1 MEKVKKL
8 LKARELTS
16 LVFLIALFV
25 IVGAMNPMFL
35 DPSNVSACFNSSV
48 VYTLVAVGMAFV
60 LFIGEIDVS
69 VGANLG
75 LTAAVVGTMLRDG
88 QSLVLAIIVAIVIG
102 IVIGL
107 INGWGVCV
115 MGAPSLIFTLGV
127 NGILRGL
134 IYLYTNGAWVENLP
148 KSFKDFASVNL
159 IGSVSVYYCCIIA
172 LVIVIHLVLTRTR
185 QGRYFVAVGD
195 NAQGATLV
203 GLPTFKTKMLA
214 YVICAVM
221 ASIGGVIFCSR
232 IGFVT
237 PMSGNGYEMKAIA
250 ACVLGGI
257 SLSGGLG
264 NVIGAAIGAVIMSS
278 IGRLLVFIGL
288 PSTYNNTITGTM
300 LIVIVVI
307 DALAQRRSIEMTR
320 RKRLLSRTADQE
332 GGAKA

>member
-60 LFIGEIDVS
+60 LFIGEIAVS

-127 NGILRGL
+127 NGG
-134 IYLYTNGAWVENLP
+134 
-148 KSFKDFASVNL
+148 KDLLFNS
-159 IGSVSVYYCCIIA
+159 
-172 LVIVIHLVLTRTR
+172 IHGFEPPQYGNKGR
-185 QGRYFVAVGD
+185 Q
-195 NAQGATLV
+195 
-203 GLPTFKTKMLA
+203 KTA
-214 YVICAVM
+214 P
-221 ASIGGVIFCSR
+221 IFPEIWFLFRS
-232 IGFVT
+232 
-237 PMSGNGYEMKAIA
+237 
-250 ACVLGGI
+250 
-257 SLSGGLG
+257 SL
-264 NVIGAAIGAVIMSS
+264 
-278 IGRLLVFIGL
+278 
-288 PSTYNNTITGTM
+288 
-300 LIVIVVI
+300 
-307 DALAQRRSIEMTR
+307 
-320 RKRLLSRTADQE
+320 KRN
-332 GGAKA
+332 

>member
-16 LVFLIALFV
+16 LVFLIALFI

-88 QSLVLAIIVAIVIG
+88 QSLVLAIIVAIIIG
-102 IVIGL
+102 VVIGL

-203 GLPTFKTKMLA
+203 GLPTF
-214 YVICAVM
+214 
-221 ASIGGVIFCSR
+221 
-232 IGFVT
+232 
-237 PMSGNGYEMKAIA
+237 
-250 ACVLGGI
+250 
-257 SLSGGLG
+257 
-264 NVIGAAIGAVIMSS
+264 
-278 IGRLLVFIGL
+278 
-288 PSTYNNTITGTM
+288 
-300 LIVIVVI
+300 
-307 DALAQRRSIEMTR
+307 
-320 RKRLLSRTADQE
+320 
-332 GGAKA
+332 